1 MKITLTSICPFC
13 GCLTDIEVEVEQYE
27 SWAFGGALIQDAL
40 PTLSATERETLISGI
55 CPECQDTIFNDEDED
70 Y

>member
-27 SWAFGGALIQDAL
+27 SWAFGGVLIQNAF
-40 PTLSATERETLISGI
+40 PALSATERETLISGI
-55 CPECQDTIFNDEDED
+55 CPDCQDDIFSDEDED

>member
-1 MKITLTSICPFC
+1 MNITITSRCPFC
-13 GCLTDIEVEVEQYE
+13 GRYTHIMVGSEQYE
-27 SWAFGGALIQDAL
+27 RWTFGGALIQDAF

-55 CPECQDTIFNDEDED
+55 CPDCQDDIFNEEDED

>member
-1 MKITLTSICPFC
+1 MKITLTSICPFY

-27 SWAFGGALIQDAL
+27 SWAFGGVLIQDAF

-55 CPECQDTIFNDEDED
+55 CPDCQDDIFSDEDED